1 MSLFQPSII
10 NKYLLDLD
18 TFKANNAFE
27 KFQKYF
33 GNPEIQ
39 QNIRISKEEQYQEGF
54 LREFFVNILGYT
66 INPEP
71 NYNLLTEQKNEKDSK
86 KADGAIVSN
95 NGINPI
101 VIGVIELKGTE
112 TTDLSNVENQAFSY
126 KNNHK
131 DCKYVITSNFEKLR
145 FYIYNAID
153 FEEFN
158 LFNLTKERFQ
168 LLYLCLAKVNL
179 LSGIPQKIKEASVS
193 QEENITKKLY
203 ADYSNFKKALYQ
215 NLVELNPQFDKLTLF
230 KKTQK
235 LLDRFLFIFFAEDR
249 LLLPPNS
256 IREIIKQWN
265 QLKDLDNYT
274 PLYDRF
280 KKYFGY
286 MNTGF
291 KGKQY
296 EIFAYNGGF
305 FAPDEILDNIKID
318 DTILHDNTLKISNY
332 DFDTEVDVN
341 ILGHIFEHSLNE
353 IEEIQSEIEGKEL
366 DITKSKRKKD
376 GVFYTPKY
384 ITKYIVENTVGAL
397 CTEKKNEIGI
407 NEEIIIS
414 SRKSKKKELIEKID
428 SYRDWLLKITIC
440 DPACGSGAFLNQAL
454 DFLIS
459 EHQKLDELK
468 ARITNSPLIF
478 SDIENSILEN
488 NIFGVDLN
496 EEAVEIAK
504 LSLWLKTAHK
514 GRKLSDLSGNIKCGN
529 SLIDDK
535 NIAGDK
541 AFNWHKEFPQIF
553 GNDNLQDFQ
562 NLEDLKKKE
571 QKPDYLQLIKEK
583 TLEAKE
589 KAEKAKELSN
599 EAIELTQKVYE
610 YAEKLSSVSEP
621 KAEYISKNVGFD
633 VVIGNPP
640 YLNLTKNNT
649 NINHLNYYTTFYE
662 SIKNA
667 NSKNLFTLFNEKGCN
682 LLKANGLMSL
692 IIPEG
697 FLKTRSY
704 EDCVNYL
711 KRYGIISKAIY
722 FEN

>member
-168 LLYLCLAKVNL
+168 ILYLCLSKDNL
-179 LSGIPQKIKEASVS
+179 LNAIPQKIKEASVS

>member
-168 LLYLCLAKVNL
+168 ILYLCLSKDNL
-179 LSGIPQKIKEASVS
+179 LNAIPQKIKEASVS

-621 KAEYISKNVGFD
+621 KAEYKSKNVGFD